1 VIPQRA
7 VPVVLS
13 VLIVVVVAVG
23 AVASLAFILAC
34 WLGFRQ
40 AWGLPLTLV
49 FGGVIWLLVV
59 WLPRWMGHLPW

>member
-1 VIPQRA
+1 
-7 VPVVLS
+7 
-13 VLIVVVVAVG
+13 VVVVAVG